1 MKAAAVH
8 FETVFADVNKN
19 LTNAERL
26 VREAAENQAE
36 IVILPEFFTTGF
48 ALSKTLLGAVAKST
62 DPSAYLK
69 RWAADYR
76 IIVGGSYILFDGTD
90 ARNTF
95 CLVFPD
101 GRTFCH
107 SKDIPT
113 VLENFCYTYGD
124 KNNVLETPIGNIG
137 VAMCW
142 ENMRYDTVRRMQG
155 KVDLIV
161 GGSCWW
167 ELCESDGAQAAQ
179 LRDFSAE
186 QAVIAPVHVAELL
199 GVPFIHASHHAQFE
213 YSLLLDEK
221 RAETRRIMGAT
232 QIIDGDGKV
241 LARRMYHEDQ
251 KIIYAQI
258 DTSRRSTARIDTDEY
273 WIPKLSPEFTEYWNR
288 TSAMFDAYYQKIS
301 VPYYRSH
308 FQKQS

>member
-1 MKAAAVH
+1 MKAAAIH
-8 FETVFADVNKN
+8 FETIFADVTQN

-26 VREAAENQAE
+26 VREAAENQSD

-48 ALSKTLLGAVAKST
+48 ALSKRLLQAVAQST
-62 DPSAYLK
+62 DSSAYLK
-69 RWAADYR
+69 RWAVTYH
-76 IIVGGSYILFDGTD
+76 IIVGGSYIFFDETD

-95 CLVFPD
+95 CLAFPD
-101 GRTFCH
+101 GQMFCH

-142 ENMRYDTVRRMQG
+142 ENMRYDTVHRMQG
-155 KVDLIV
+155 KVNFIV

-167 ELCESDGAQAAQ
+167 ELCESDGAEAAK

-186 QAVIAPVHVAELL
+186 QAVIAPIHVAELI
-199 GVPFIHASHHAQFE
+199 GVPFVHASHHAQFE
-213 YSLLLDEK
+213 YSLLSDENK
-221 RAETRRIMGAT
+221 VQTRQIMGAT
-232 QIIDGDGKV
+232 QIIDGEGKV
-241 LARRMYHEDQ
+241 LARRMYNEDQ

-258 DTSRRSTARIDTDEY
+258 DTKKRSTAQIHTDEY
-273 WIPKLSPEFTEYWNR
+273 WIPNLSSEFTEYWNR
-288 TSAMFDAYYQKIS
+288 TSAMFDSYYKQVS

-308 FQKQS
+308 FQK